1 MTPSLTENPTRGIDR
16 AVRLGLLLLL
26 TALVGTL
33 LVLGFWLEGPAA
45 HGSERPPAVL
55 TDKTLE

>member
-1 MTPSLTENPTRGIDR
+1 MTPALTEDTRHGMDR

-26 TALVGTL
+26 SVLVGAL

-55 TDKTLE
+55 SDRTLE

>member
-1 MTPSLTENPTRGIDR
+1 MTPSLLDEPRGGVDR

-26 TALVGTL
+26 SVLVGTL

-45 HGSERPPAVL
+45 HGSERPAAVL
-55 TDKTLE
+55 TDRISE